1 MTLKQIQNVRVMRIR
16 HDREKVRVLLQRNR
30 RKRDKKTR
38 AKLQRNEKNKE
49 TNRTSIKTEI
59 ICNMKTRS
67 ELINKWG
74 SKTWRERSLNA
85 MEKQKQKMTEKR
97 QQN

>member
-38 AKLQRNEKNKE
+38 AKLQRNEKTK
-49 TNRTSIKTEI
+49 
-59 ICNMKTRS
+59 
-67 ELINKWG
+67 
-74 SKTWRERSLNA
+74 
-85 MEKQKQKMTEKR
+85 KQTALV
-97 QQN
+97 